1 MITYSTFS
9 IIAVD
14 SNTGEIGSAIASCAL
29 AVGAAVP
36 YFNPHGVVHTQHYAS
51 PSLATEILL
60 NLEKGIHPVQAI
72 QSSIAMDLS
81 REKRQ
86 LICLNLNGLGAA
98 YSGKEC
104 QASYHQIIRPN
115 YVVAGNTLP
124 NEQVI
129 EAMSEAFAISKKKP
143 ISLRLLSAMLAGED
157 AGGDRRGK
165 QSASLRVVNTRDTER
180 WYMYPDLRV
189 DDHHNPLDELSRL
202 HEIFMRKTRNWGE
215 RAV

>member
-14 SNTGEIGSAIASCAL
+14 PNTGEIGSAIASCAL

-36 YFNPHGVVHTQHYAS
+36 YFNSQGVVHTQHHAS
-51 PSLATEILL
+51 PSLAAEILL
-60 NLEKGIHPVQAI
+60 NLGKGIHPAQAI
-72 QSSIAMDLS
+72 QSSIASDLS

-86 LICLNLNGLGAA
+86 LICLNLNGMGAA

-115 YVVAGNTLP
+115 YVIAGNTLP

-129 EAMSEAFAISKKKP
+129 EAMSKAFATSEKKP
-143 ISLRLLSAMLAGED
+143 ISIRLLSTLLAGEN
-157 AGGDRRGK
+157 AGGDQRGK
-165 QSASLRVVNTRDTER
+165 QSASLRVVNTRDADR
-180 WYMYPDLRV
+180 WYLYPDLRV
-189 DDHHNPLDELSRL
+189 DDHQNPLDELNRL
-202 HEIFMRKTRNWGE
+202 HDIFMQKKQNWG
-215 RAV
+215 